1 MRATR
6 WILALGVLV
15 VGGAT
20 ISMAMGGDGDARGP
34 SPVPPGSAREA
45 MTPTQSSDVPNGDQQ
60 TATGVA
66 PTLAPV
72 APARAFERTEAGART
87 AAVDYLEATEEAILL
102 SPIEAAAMQRTM
114 ATTEFAEEFGADTEL
129 RMTELLSAVPAGITL
144 RVAPIEA
151 RVVADGDGWFVSI
164 WYVQAITIS
173 AESVVDDWRTANY
186 RLRWED
192 GTWKIAAFD
201 SERGPMPGRGTQPPS
216 ASPEQFETIL
226 ADFSDTGL
234 S

>member
-20 ISMAMGGDGDARGP
+20 ISMSMGGDGNARGS
-34 SPVPPGSAREA
+34 SPEVPGSTSEA
-45 MTPTQSSDVPNGDQQ
+45 ATPTQLSDEPSGDQE
-60 TATGVA
+60 VA
-66 PTLAPV
+66 ADPAPSQKSV
-72 APARAFERTEAGART
+72 STTPAVERTEAGART
-87 AAVDYLEATEEAILL
+87 TAVGYLEATEDAVLL
-102 SPIEAAAMQRTM
+102 SPIEAAAMQRTI
-114 ATTEFAEEFGADTEL
+114 ATEEFAEEFGADTEQ
-129 RMTELLSAVPAGITL
+129 RMIELDSAVPAGITL

-151 RVVADGDGWFVSI
+151 RTVADGDDWLVSI

-173 AESVVDDWRTANY
+173 SESVVDDWRTANY
-186 RLRWED
+186 RLRWEG

-216 ASPEQFETIL
+216 VSPEQFEIL
-226 ADFSDTGL
+226 LAGFSDTGL

>member
-6 WILALGVLV
+6 WILTIGVLV

-20 ISMAMGGDGDARGP
+20 ILMAMGGDGNARGSGP
-34 SPVPPGSAREA
+34 EVPGSASEA
-45 MTPTQSSDVPNGDQQ
+45 TTTTQSSDVPNGDEEV
-60 TATGVA
+60 ATDPGPSRATVPSA
-66 PTLAPV
+66 P
-72 APARAFERTEAGART
+72 AFERTEAGART
-87 AAVDYLEATEEAILL
+87 AAVGYLEATEDAILL

-114 ATTEFAEEFGADTEL
+114 ATTEFAEQFGSDTEQ
-129 RMTELLSAVPAGITL
+129 RMTELQSAVPAGITL

-151 RVVADGDGWFVSI
+151 RTVADGDDWLVSI

-186 RLRWED
+186 RMRWED
-192 GTWKIAAFD
+192 STWKIAAFD

-216 ASPEQFETIL
+216 ASPEQFEMIL